1 MTDEPRV
8 LTIPLKGEYF
18 DAIRDGS
25 KPEEYRL
32 CTPYWDKRL
41 AGREYDIIELTK
53 GYPKALDFHRRMVRP
68 WRGFVR
74 KTITHP
80 HFGPEPV
87 EVYAINVAS

>member
-1 MTDEPRV
+1 MST
-8 LTIPLKGEYF
+8 LTIPLKSEYF

-41 AGREYDIIELTK
+41 MGREYDCIVLTK
-53 GYPKALDFHRRMVRP
+53 GYPKASDASRRLERP
-68 WRGFVR
+68 WKGFVR

-80 HFGPEPV
+80 HFGAEPV
-87 EVYAINVAS
+87 EVYAIDVAA